1 MWYVRTTPRGTVC
14 HISMSCSPT
23 TGNNLSRWAQ
33 GFNWF
38 CYLMIS
44 RWCVEGGWLQTDFLP
59 FYEVKLMQIEQIGKL
74 KTLVYNELSW
84 VTYHSTQVSAQVL
97 MVILD
102 HESASMQS
110 IDEKS
115 TPTNYF
121 TYFLSRIHREED
133 FHFILCGLIKLLN
146 NPLLQVWNL
155 FDTIWMYSV

>member
-1 MWYVRTTPRGTVC
+1 MR
-14 HISMSCSPT
+14 ILICSIIPMD
-23 TGNNLSRWAQ
+23 R
-33 GFNWF
+33 
-38 CYLMIS
+38 
-44 RWCVEGGWLQTDFLP
+44 EK
-59 FYEVKLMQIEQIGKL
+59 VKL
-74 KTLVYNELSW
+74 SF
-84 VTYHSTQVSAQVL
+84 QVSAQVL

-146 NPLLQVWNL
+146 NPLLQV
-155 FDTIWMYSV
+155 